1 MAPILHC
8 IRHAQGYHN
17 LSREGEDCEQYPD
30 PDLTKRGR
38 EQCERL
44 RDDFPYHDQID
55 FIMASPIRRTIQTAL
70 IGLAP
75 AIENKGLKILLTPRA
90 QETSSKPSDTGSSLS
105 KLKEEFGNKIDTRRM
120 VNAWNSNEGE
130 WSMNNECIE
139 RHIVELRHFIQG
151 LDCEQ
156 AVLVAHGGVSF
167 HVSDFSVEHFCS
179 QTADYLPVH
188 ALLHRRLV

>member
-17 LSREGEDCEQYPD
+17 LSREGQDCTQFPD

-44 RDDFPYHDQID
+44 RDEFPYHDQVD
-55 FIMASPIRRTIQTAL
+55 VIMASPIRRTIQTAM

-75 AIENKGLKILLTPRA
+75 AIEKNGLKILLTPRA
-90 QETSSKPSDTGSSLS
+90 QETSSLPSDTGSSLS
-105 KLKEEFGNKIDTRRM
+105 KLKEEFGNKVDTRRM

-130 WSMNNECIE
+130 WAMENESIE
-139 RHIVELRHFIQG
+139 RHVVELRHFIQG

-156 AVLVAHGGVSF
+156 AVLVAHGGVS
-167 HVSDFSVEHFCS
+167 S
-179 QTADYLPVH
+179 
-188 ALLHRRLV
+188 LVPPDKRSFIR